1 MHHFDAPFL
10 ASALPYPDLIEAL
23 AHGLLQ
29 KIQVPS
35 RSVLS
40 PNEDAS
46 CVLVMPAWKS
56 HDLMGVK
63 LVSVWPGNNA
73 LGLPAVSGV
82 YVLLSCATG
91 QPLAIMDGTELT
103 VRRTA
108 AAAALAAR
116 TLARPDSRTL
126 AVLGTGALSAPL
138 AQAHASAMRFERVL
152 VWGRDPARA
161 QAVIGLLHGQGL
173 AAQVS
178 TDLEATLAQADV
190 VAVATTAHEPF
201 IAARW
206 VRPGTHL
213 GLVGAF
219 TPQMAEVEP
228 ALLAH
233 AQVQLF
239 ADQRAAV
246 IDKGGEVWQALQQ
259 GLIEVSSIEA
269 ELAELA
275 AEPERPWR
283 RSAQSITVF
292 KSVGFASLDLIAAE
306 RVFRQRERIER

>member
-1 MHHFDAPFL
+1 MHHFDAPSV
-10 ASALPYPDLIEAL
+10 ASALPYSCLIEAL
-23 AHGLLQ
+23 ATGLQ
-29 KIQVPS
+29 QPIDVPA
-35 RSVLS
+35 RSVLA
-40 PNEDAS
+40 PNHDAS

-56 HDLMGVK
+56 RQLMGVK

-82 YVLLSCATG
+82 YVLISCETG

-116 TLARPDSRTL
+116 TLARKDSRTL

-138 AQAHASAMRFERVL
+138 AQAHASAMPFDRIL
-152 VWGRDPARA
+152 VWGRDPSRA
-161 QAVIGLLHGQGL
+161 QAVTESLQQQGVS
-173 AAQVS
+173 AQVS
-178 TDLEATLAQADV
+178 ADLQQTLAQADV
-190 VAVATTAHEPF
+190 VAVATTASEPF
-201 IAARW
+201 IAAKW
-206 VRPGTHL
+206 IRPGMHL

-219 TPQMAEVEP
+219 TPQMAEAEP

-233 AQVQLF
+233 AQVF

-246 IDKGGEVWQALQQ
+246 IEKGGEVWQALQQ
-259 GLIEVSSIEA
+259 GLIPPSAIEA
-269 ELAELA
+269 ELADLA
-275 AEPERPWR
+275 AAPSRPWR
-283 RSAQSITVF
+283 RSPQSITVF

-306 RVFRQRERIER
+306 LVFQERSRVQG